1 MRTVKRSPS
10 IIDWKKKLDYIKSR
24 GGLAVFV
31 IHPDQED
38 FGHPKHHNAY
48 RKLLSIIIE
57 ADPEILTSTELAK
70 RWKTKFP
77 SV

>member
-1 MRTVKRSPS
+1 
-10 IIDWKKKLDYIKSR
+10 
-24 GGLAVFV
+24 VFV

-38 FGHPKHHNAY
+38 FGHPKHHSAY
-48 RKLLSIIIE
+48 RKLLSLIIE

-70 RWKTKFP
+70 RWKAKFP